1 MIILY
6 ILIIIANLYQLLS
19 RGWTLLQVLLFIHLF
34 NFQNNCQRYILLLSY
49 FIAKKIEATSDN
61 DDSHKM
67 WLSWNRQW
75 DFGAQRIPAHFA
87 KGVHNN
93 HVLTL
98 CIVKNIDSWAPSSEI
113 LIHYIEIRAHKFALL
128 IYFPMMLML
137 WFMDKSLSSSN
148 LSYIISIVG

>member
-34 NFQNNCQRYILLLSY
+34 NFQNNCQRYSLLLSY

-137 WFMDKSLSSSN
+137 WFMDKNLSSSN